1 VDKIITLRDKRKLGY
16 EEYGDPHG
24 KPVFLFHGIPG
35 SRIFH
40 PPDEI
45 TTKLGVHLITV
56 DRPGYGLSSFQPGR
70 RILDWPGDV
79 IQLAN
84 HLGIKR
90 VAVAGHSGGGPYAAV
105 CGYGL
110 PGRVTAAAIVCGI
123 GPLDTPAATKDMW
136 WLNRVGFTTGRY
148 MPWLLWQIPIWF
160 FYRKGASKPADV
172 MERGADSRPEAD
184 ELLWEDPAIRNVC
197 YASTVEAF
205 RQGTRGQAWDVRL
218 ISRQWGFRLEDIH
231 VPVFL
236 WHGEA
241 DRDTPVTM
249 GRYVASK
256 IPGCRATICE
266 GEAHLLI
273 FPYWEEI
280 LQSLISP

>member
-1 VDKIITLRDKRKLGY
+1 MDKIITLRDKRSLGY

-45 TTKLGVHLITV
+45 TIKLGVHLITV

-90 VAVAGHSGGGPYAAV
+90 FAVAGHSGGGPYAAV

-184 ELLWEDPAIRNVC
+184 ALLWEDPAIRNVC

-218 ISRQWGFRLEDIH
+218 ISRKWGFRLEDIH

-256 IPGCRATICE
+256 IPNCRATICE
-266 GEAHLLI
+266 GEAHMLI
-273 FPYWEEI
+273 FPHWEEI

>member
-1 VDKIITLRDKRKLGY
+1 M
-16 EEYGDPHG
+16 GDTTN
-24 KPVFLFHGIPG
+24 LFKCPTCGAPLE
-35 SRIFH
+35 
-40 PPDEI
+40 PPAGA
-45 TTKLGVHLITV
+45 TTMK
-56 DRPGYGLSSFQPGR
+56 
-70 RILDWPGDV
+70 
-79 IQLAN
+79 
-84 HLGIKR
+84 
-90 VAVAGHSGGGPYAAV
+90 
-105 CGYGL
+105 CGYCSNSIIIPESVRSGVRIQGFEGGMIGMDL
-110 PGRVTAAAIVCGI
+110 KDLTSQAKRLKEVRELALAGNKIEAIR
-123 GPLDTPAATKDMW
+123 DMW

-184 ELLWEDPAIRNVC
+184 ALLWEDPAIRNVC

-256 IPGCRATICE
+256 IPNCRATICV
-266 GEAHLLI
+266 GEAHMLI
-273 FPYWEEI
+273 FPHWEEI
-280 LQSLISP
+280 LQSLISL